1 MSVRIVTDSTA
12 YLPRDLVQE
21 LKITVVPFH
30 IRIGDQEYLDGVD
43 LDNAEFDR
51 LVYGEGL
58 EAVSS
63 PPTTEE
69 LHRVYRKLCQS
80 GAEVISIHIAETL
93 SDTLKNA
100 RQAGGAFLGQCRIEL
115 IDSKTLSL
123 GLGMLVEAAARA
135 AAEGRPTDEIVRL
148 VRGIVPQIYVV
159 FFSEGL
165 DYLEEGGRIGHA
177 QALLG
182 TMLGIKPFLTL
193 EDGEITPIEKVRT
206 REQAIEK
213 LVEFV
218 SEFDFIKR
226 IAIVKGNDE
235 ATPETEQLIERLQ
248 ATFPGLE
255 VPILSYGPVLST
267 YVGSDTLG
275 IIVYE
280 DSSI

>member
-12 YLPRDLVQE
+12 YLPPDLVE
-21 LKITVVPFH
+21 KLKIIVVPFH
-30 IRIGDQEYLDGVD
+30 LRIGDQEYLDGVN
-43 LDNAEFDR
+43 LDDEQFSC

-58 EAVSS
+58 EPVAS

-69 LHRVYRKLCQS
+69 FHRVYRTLCQN
-80 GAEVISIHIAETL
+80 GAEVISIHVAETL

-100 RQAGGAFLGQCRIEL
+100 RQAADTFLGQCRIEL

-123 GLGMLVEAAARA
+123 GLGILVEAAAQA
-135 AAEGRPTDEIVRL
+135 AAEGRPIDEIVRL
-148 VRGIVPQIYVV
+148 ARGIVPQIYVV

-165 DYLEEGGRIGHA
+165 DYLENGGRIGHA

-193 EDGEITPIEKVRT
+193 EDGEIMPIEKVRT

-213 LVEFV
+213 LIEFV

-226 IAIVKGNDE
+226 IAIVKGN
-235 ATPETEQLIERLQ
+235 AKSTAETEQLIERLQ
-248 ATFPGLE
+248 ITFPGLE
-255 VPILSYGPVLST
+255 VPILSYGPVLAS
-267 YVGSDTLG
+267 YVGPDTLG

-280 DSSI
+280 DLAI